1 MKSGVAVVVVVVAV
15 VLRDADKYIAQVVMV
30 QRAADKAFLPFA
42 MMMDP
47 G

>member
-1 MKSGVAVVVVVVAV
+1 MVVVVVVVVVIGA

-30 QRAADKAFLPFA
+30 QMTADKAFLPTA